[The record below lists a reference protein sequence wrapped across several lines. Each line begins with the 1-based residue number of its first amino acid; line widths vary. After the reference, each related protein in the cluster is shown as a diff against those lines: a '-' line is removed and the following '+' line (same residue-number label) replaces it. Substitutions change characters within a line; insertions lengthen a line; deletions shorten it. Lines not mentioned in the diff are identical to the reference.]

1 MDDICIGS
9 FCKIVKSFILTIWQ
23 TLKFKFIK
31 KEIWFDG
38 KPESKYYDKS
48 FFAVGNYCFEIYF
61 LFD

>member
-1 MDDICIGS
+1 M
-9 FCKIVKSFILTIWQ
+9 
-23 TLKFKFIK
+23 KFKFIK